1 MYVEI
6 PISTNSL
13 HMFVNSSP
21 PFVKTEAWDNDVVIV
36 SGVELSN
43 PALRQSLS

>member
-1 MYVEI
+1 MSKFRFRPTHYYVRK
-6 PISTNSL
+6 
-13 HMFVNSSP
+13 FVP
-21 PFVKTEAWDNDVVIV
+21 PLVKTEAWDNDVVIV